1 LRLPGLNLSQRTFF
15 RLLLWVAACSLVVAT
30 VFLVHSR
37 ARQTALKELR
47 TQSHQRLEVYLKSVE
62 GELARYDYLPT
73 VIALNTDVAAMLQYP
88 TDPSLIGKVND
99 YLQLVNESARSS
111 AVYILDLNGLTLA
124 ASNWNDPISF
134 VGVNLAYRPYFQDA
148 SKGINGRFYAIGTTS
163 GVPGY
168 FRSTPIT
175 RNGQTIGVMALKV
188 SLDALEE
195 AWKSEGE
202 IVSIIDRN
210 EVVFLSAASTWKYKA
225 TGFLTPSVLEKIRA
239 SRQYEAATLDP
250 VEITPVSD
258 WGENGRIVKLNVISN
273 GQAPT
278 TTSEYLEQRRT
289 IRETDWQLLLHSNLA
304 PVYAFAR
311 DTAVIAAFAC
321 GIVLLVALYLHQ
333 RWQALSAEAA
343 ARLALQQAH
352 ERLEQEVAER
362 TSELRRTNYHLE
374 REVEERKRTES
385 DLREAQGGLVQAG
398 KMAALGQMSAVVTHE
413 LNQPLAA
420 LRTLSDN
427 AKVFLKRDRL
437 GEVENNLAIMSD
449 TIERMGSITAQLRS
463 FSRKVTSNFGRSSV
477 RRAMYNALFF
487 VEQQVRAESIILRR
501 SFCSEELLVRCDSYR
516 LEQVFVNLLTNA
528 VDAVRGCQTRQIE
541 VSIAADG
548 GRALI
553 RVRDS
558 GKGIP
563 PDLLTRL
570 FDPFFTTKDLGAGLG
585 LGLTIAREIV
595 HEADGTLHAA
605 NAPGVGA
612 EFRVELPLAPAES
625 SDV

>member
-1 LRLPGLNLSQRTFF
+1 
-15 RLLLWVAACSLVVAT
+15 
-30 VFLVHSR
+30 
-37 ARQTALKELR
+37 
-47 TQSHQRLEVYLKSVE
+47 
-62 GELARYDYLPT
+62 
-73 VIALNTDVAAMLQYP
+73 MLQNP
-88 TDPSLIGKVND
+88 TDLSPIRKAND
-99 YLQLVNESARSS
+99 YLQRVNESARSS

-168 FRSTPIT
+168 FRSTPII
-175 RNGQTIGVMALKV
+175 RNGQTLGVMALKV
-188 SLDALEE
+188 SLDTLEE
-195 AWKSEGE
+195 AWKSAREV
-202 IVSIIDRN
+202 VSIIDRN
-210 EVVFLSAASTWKYKA
+210 GVVFLSSASTWKYKA
-225 TGFLTPSVLEKIRA
+225 TGLLTPSVLEEIRA
-239 SRQYEAATLDP
+239 SRQYETATLDP
-250 VEITPVSD
+250 IEITPVSD

-304 PVYAFAR
+304 PVRAFAR

-343 ARLALQQAH
+343 ARRALQQAH
-352 ERLEQEVAER
+352 DRLEQEVAER

-427 AKVFLKRDRL
+427 AKVFLNLNRL

-449 TIERMGSITAQLRS
+449 TIERMGSITAQLRT
-463 FSRKVTSNFGRSSV
+463 FSRKAASNFDRTSV
-477 RRAMYNALFF
+477 GRAMYNALFF
-487 VEQQVRAESIILRR
+487 VEQQVQAEGILLRR
-501 SFCSEELLVRCDSYR
+501 NFCSEELLVRCDRYR

-595 HEADGTLHAA
+595 HEANGTLHAA